1 MAAGLGIAAVGF
13 GLLTQVGAESG
24 LAVLVTASVIYSLGL
39 APLFTLTNDLII
51 GTAPPERAGAASA
64 ISETGAELGGALSIA
79 ILGVLG
85 TAVYR
90 SRVVNGIPAGVPP
103 EQAET
108 ARDTLGGA
116 VAVGAEL
123 PAVLATELLEAARDA
138 FTQGLR
144 VVAVISA
151 VLAAAT
157 AVLAAIVLRNV
168 RAGSEVERSDDVQ
181 PGTAAVPG
189 TVTELE

>member
-1 MAAGLGIAAVGF
+1 M
-13 GLLTQVGAESG
+13 TQVGVDSG
-24 LAVLVTASVIYSLGL
+24 LAVLVTSTVIFSLGL

-79 ILGVLG
+79 ILGTLG

-90 SRVVNGIPAGVPP
+90 SQMTDDLPAGVPP

-116 VAVGAEL
+116 VAAGGGASRRPSATSSSTS
-123 PAVLATELLEAARDA
+123 PAT
-138 FTQGLR
+138 
-144 VVAVISA
+144 
-151 VLAAAT
+151 
-157 AVLAAIVLRNV
+157 
-168 RAGSEVERSDDVQ
+168 RSRS
-181 PGTAAVPG
+181 GCR
-189 TVTELE
+189 